1 MSVASLT
8 TDSLKF
14 DEIVEWGAA
23 SDRKTYAAM
32 YCDFA
37 NTDLRERI
45 RSIAVPVLVLLEPH
59 FKNIVEFEAIYREYW
74 SKVFRLC
81 MGYVNDYGLAQD
93 MAQET
98 FVAVWQKLSSFRNEA
113 AVGTWIFRIA
123 TNRCLRQLERQSRMV
138 PVTLST
144 DLPEEERTGI
154 GLRLRLLYKLIAEL
168 PEMDRI
174 LISLELEDV
183 RQAEIARITG
193 LSEGNVRVRIHR
205 IKALLTKKIRAYEE

>member
-1 MSVASLT
+1 MDFSYCHQSLSSSVGTA
-8 TDSLKF
+8 
-14 DEIVEWGAA
+14 
-23 SDRKTYAAM
+23 
-32 YCDFA
+32 
-37 NTDLRERI
+37 
-45 RSIAVPVLVLLEPH
+45 EPH
-59 FKNIVEFEAIYREYW
+59 G
-74 SKVFRLC
+74 S
-81 MGYVNDYGLAQD
+81 
-93 MAQET
+93 
-98 FVAVWQKLSSFRNEA
+98 
-113 AVGTWIFRIA
+113 
-123 TNRCLRQLERQSRMV
+123 
-138 PVTLST
+138 VTLST

>member
-1 MSVASLT
+1 M
-8 TDSLKF
+8 
-14 DEIVEWGAA
+14 
-23 SDRKTYAAM
+23 
-32 YCDFA
+32 
-37 NTDLRERI
+37 
-45 RSIAVPVLVLLEPH
+45 
-59 FKNIVEFEAIYREYW
+59 EFEAIYREYW

-154 GLRLRLLYKLIAEL
+154 GLRLRINSLPNFRRWTASSFHSNWKMSGRQRL
-168 PEMDRI
+168 PE
-174 LISLELEDV
+174 SLVCLKV
-183 RQAEIARITG
+183 MSG
-193 LSEGNVRVRIHR
+193 
-205 IKALLTKKIRAYEE
+205 

>member
-1 MSVASLT
+1 M
-8 TDSLKF
+8 
-14 DEIVEWGAA
+14 
-23 SDRKTYAAM
+23 
-32 YCDFA
+32 
-37 NTDLRERI
+37 
-45 RSIAVPVLVLLEPH
+45 
-59 FKNIVEFEAIYREYW
+59 EFEAIYREYW

-144 DLPEEERTGI
+144 DLPEEERTVCGFVCCI
-154 GLRLRLLYKLIAEL
+154 NSLPNFRRWTASSFHSNWKMSGRQRL
-168 PEMDRI
+168 PE
-174 LISLELEDV
+174 SLVCLKV
-183 RQAEIARITG
+183 MSG
-193 LSEGNVRVRIHR
+193 
-205 IKALLTKKIRAYEE
+205 

>member
-1 MSVASLT
+1 MRQFYCTFPIRDTLCPELSWLHYRVLMRINDEQARRFYMEECAKAAWSV
-8 TDSLKF
+8 
-14 DEIVEWGAA
+14 
-23 SDRKTYAAM
+23 
-32 YCDFA
+32 
-37 NTDLRERI
+37 
-45 RSIAVPVLVLLEPH
+45 
-59 FKNIVEFEAIYREYW
+59 
-74 SKVFRLC
+74 
-81 MGYVNDYGLAQD
+81 
-93 MAQET
+93 
-98 FVAVWQKLSSFRNEA
+98 
-113 AVGTWIFRIA
+113 
-123 TNRCLRQLERQSRMV
+123 RQLERQSRMV

>member
-1 MSVASLT
+1 M
-8 TDSLKF
+8 
-14 DEIVEWGAA
+14 
-23 SDRKTYAAM
+23 
-32 YCDFA
+32 
-37 NTDLRERI
+37 
-45 RSIAVPVLVLLEPH
+45 
-59 FKNIVEFEAIYREYW
+59 EFEAIYREYW
-74 SKVFRLC
+74 SKVVRLF